1 MTTELTFT
9 PPSGFRY
16 WPTVTSHGWCVLHP
30 FSTNESAQTLAT
42 IVRLHSGDVVR
53 LEVRPSS
60 DDLIITVDGLSSVPT
75 DAQTAEIGAVF
86 RRVLGFDQDVQAFY
100 ALARTV
106 RGYEWIEQAGAGRM
120 LVSPT
125 VWEDLAKTLLTT
137 NTTWAMTRLM
147 VARLA
152 SLGEPYSGSENAFPS
167 PERVAAM
174 GADALNLY
182 VKAGYRGA
190 YLHTLALD
198 IAEGR
203 FDPSD
208 LLRPTHSDADVY
220 KRLKSI
226 KGYGDYAAGAMSR
239 LLGRFDAL
247 GLDSVCRSMYRE
259 NFNRGILA
267 SDKQIAEH
275 YAPFGPWRG
284 LAVWM
289 DVMKSD
295 LQQPSTAPGY

>member
-1 MTTELTFT
+1 MTTEFLLS

-30 FSTNESAQTLAT
+30 FSTNEAARTVAT
-42 IVRLHSGDVVR
+42 IVRLNSGDVVQ
-53 LEVRPSS
+53 LEIGPSG
-60 DDLIITVDGLSSVPT
+60 DTLRITVDGLSSAPT
-75 DAQTAEIGAVF
+75 DEQKSEIGAVF

-106 RGYEWIEQAGAGRM
+106 PGYDWIERAGAGRM

-137 NTTWAMTRLM
+137 NTTWAMTKLM

-152 SLGEPYSGSENAFPS
+152 SLGELYSGGGNAFPS

-174 GADALNLY
+174 GADALNAH

-190 YLHTLALD
+190 YLHQLALD

-203 FDPSD
+203 FDPNA
-208 LLRPTHSDADVY
+208 LLDPRHSDAEVY
-220 KRLKSI
+220 KRLKGI
-226 KGYGDYAAGAMSR
+226 KGFGDYAAGAMSR
-239 LLGRFDAL
+239 LLGRFDSL
-247 GLDSVCRSMYRE
+247 GLDSVCRSMFKDS
-259 NFNRGILA
+259 FNGGIPALD
-267 SDKQIAEH
+267 SRIAEH

-289 DVMKSD
+289 DVMKED
-295 LQQPSTAPGY
+295 LV